1 MPTGFL
7 KDTSYD
13 SNTFVSYRA
22 ELTFVLLNMDG
33 EERAKRLAITQICYE
48 DKLVALA
55 WYQEIVRHLNGQ
67 DAIIAAGK
75 IYTGMIGGK
84 YPEDIPH
91 G

>member
-7 KDTSYD
+7 TDTSFD
-13 SNTFVSYRA
+13 SNTFVSRRA

-33 EERAKRLAITQICYE
+33 EERARRLGITQECYE
-48 DKLVALA
+48 DKLLALE
-55 WYQEIVRHLNGQ
+55 WYQDIVRHLNGQ

-84 YPEDIPH
+84 YPQDVPS
-91 G
+91 